1 METLVVNSEYWVA
14 VSKLHTCTFPA
25 HDTLVSPLL
34 LLPQLPIK
42 ELRQNKRHKLEVT
55 LYPQG
60 KVQLVIEYYTSLA
73 SVGRKPAFL
82 SSGVFGVPIEVV
94 TE

>member
-1 METLVVNSEYWVA
+1 MSTGLLFPNFIHALSP
-14 VSKLHTCTFPA
+14 LITCA
-25 HDTLVSPLL
+25 SPLL
-34 LLPQLPIK
+34 LFPQLPIK